1 MASNEIEWHPGAIV
15 EAEQARDW
23 YAARSPFAARGF
35 LLELQAAVR
44 AVSEAPGRWP
54 KYLHGTR
61 RFLFLHRYPF
71 SLVYLEGPPVQ
82 VVAVAH
88 ERRRP
93 GYWGE
98 RTDNG

>member
-1 MASNEIEWHPGAIV
+1 VASSELGWHPGAIV
-15 EAEQARDW
+15 EAEEARDW
-23 YAARSPFAARGF
+23 YELRSPLAARGF

-54 KYLHGTR
+54 DHLHGTR
-61 RFLFLHRYPF
+61 RCLFLHRYPF
-71 SLVYLEGPPVQ
+71 SLVYVAGPPVQ

-93 GYWGE
+93 GYWRE
-98 RTDNG
+98 RTSAV